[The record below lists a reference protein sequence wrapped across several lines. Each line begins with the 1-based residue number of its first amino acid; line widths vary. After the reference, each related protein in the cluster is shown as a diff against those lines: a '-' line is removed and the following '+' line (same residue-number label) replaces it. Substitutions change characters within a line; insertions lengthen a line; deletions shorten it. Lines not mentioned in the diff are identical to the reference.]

1 MPERQR
7 LRRDYFEDLYSGS
20 RDPWGFETSEYERR
34 KYERTLEVLKGR
46 RYRRAL
52 EVGASIGVFTEK
64 LAPLCDELLGV
75 DVSEKAIAVARER
88 LAAYPHVRIELRELP
103 EEMPEGR
110 FDLIVASE
118 VLYYLPRGVML
129 ETLRRFEN
137 SLAPGGSLLA
147 VHWRE
152 ETRTYPLQ
160 GDEVHELLVRNTRLR
175 IAETIVEPEYRLDL
189 FEDEG

>member
-103 EEMPEGR
+103 EEMPEGP

-137 SLAPGGSLLA
+137 SLAPGGRLLA